1 MQEYIVEVYNLK
13 FEKLA
18 DVGPFKYDKARE
30 VWTTYKKRGLLATI
44 TEKEFIGDGA
54 YKIEEL

>member
-1 MQEYIVEVYNLK
+1 MQEYIVEVYNLN

-18 DVGPFKYDKARE
+18 DVGPFKYAKARE

-44 TEKEFIGDGA
+44 TERELIGDGA
-54 YKIEEL
+54 YEIEEL

>member
-1 MQEYIVEVYNLK
+1 MQEYIVEVYNLQ

-18 DVGPFKYDKARE
+18 DVGPFQYAKARE
-30 VWTTYKKRGLLATI
+30 VWTAHKKRGLLATI

-54 YKIEEL
+54 YEIKEL

>member
-18 DVGPFKYDKARE
+18 DIGPFKYARARE

-44 TEKEFIGDGA
+44 TEKELIGNGA
-54 YKIEEL
+54 YEIEEL